1 MSILRCVRFACS
13 AWSSSTRSRIG
24 LTRLNNLEAAASAEL
39 PLLQLVYVV
48 RAFRTVGLA
57 I

>member
-1 MSILRCVRFACS
+1 MITQTSKPVLFISPTTPNSALQAC
-13 AWSSSTRSRIG
+13 IDQLEVKDG
-24 LTRLNNLEAAASAEL
+24 NL
-39 PLLQLVYVV
+39 YVV